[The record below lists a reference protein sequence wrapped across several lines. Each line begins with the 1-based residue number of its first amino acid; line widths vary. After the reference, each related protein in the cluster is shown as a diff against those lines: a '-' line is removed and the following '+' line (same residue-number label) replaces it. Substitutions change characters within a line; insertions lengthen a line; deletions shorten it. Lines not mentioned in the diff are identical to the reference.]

1 MEQNNDLQKID
12 ALEYP
17 IPRKIS
23 KKYFFG
29 LSVLDLVILLVM
41 FILTNNILS
50 PLLENKMPTAARFV
64 WINFFPCFFI
74 YMLLRED
81 KNTGDSISYVMKDF
95 LLYSFRTK
103 EYIYNGK

>member
-50 PLLENKMPTAARFV
+50 SLLENKMPTAARF
-64 WINFFPCFFI
+64 
-74 YMLLRED
+74 D
-81 KNTGDSISYVMKDF
+81 
-95 LLYSFRTK
+95 
-103 EYIYNGK
+103 